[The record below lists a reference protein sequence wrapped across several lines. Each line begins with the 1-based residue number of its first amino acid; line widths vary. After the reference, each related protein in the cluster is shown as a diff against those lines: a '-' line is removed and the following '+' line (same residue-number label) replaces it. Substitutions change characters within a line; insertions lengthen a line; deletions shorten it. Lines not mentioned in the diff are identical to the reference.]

1 MDADS
6 TATKTRYLVIAVLS
20 FFITLSCWSF
30 GSSIGSGGDIDAH
43 ISSIWCAWGE
53 KPGMCEND
61 NDLTAQVPYM
71 FQMCDGR
78 PIDSWPNC
86 ETLQTSATMQE
97 LRVIH
102 KVQRSPYYSIMR
114 VFATTD
120 PQQSILKMRLVN
132 SFIASLILF
141 GLLKLTSGPTRV
153 AAISAMTFTI
163 VPVTIMRISSINP
176 QGWATLGVMTSWAF
190 LHGFLNTPKADR
202 RKTLLLA
209 FFIFSVLLPATTRVD
224 STTYVVFTS
233 SLVLLNHYRA
243 TRRIT
248 KKEKMIGLALIAA
261 SLSVVK
267 FSEHIR
273 GYLLLSKPTGAPFNQ
288 YLIFQLVHIPE
299 SLVEVFGYAVGQQG
313 NGPGLIGIV
322 GLSLFVMSLAFALQQ
337 SQKQDLAITGI
348 IVAFLAVVMYKGSLI
363 TSSLIPLP
371 GTYALGLMSFLLGMS
386 IACSRSDK
394 QFMHG
399 RGNRI
404 TVISFLAFTH
414 AITFFS
420 WMELYTHG
428 ESSIGFFSKQILG
441 SYSRLSL
448 SGGWWW
454 DTWISPNFVFLLG
467 IVSFPVFLVYAW
479 KIVEADRIST
489 V

>member
-1 MDADS
+1 MDADLR
-6 TATKTRYLVIAVLS
+6 ATKTRYLVIAVLS

-30 GSSIGSGGDIDAH
+30 SSSIGSGGDIDAH

-86 ETLQTSATMQE
+86 ELSQASETMQE
-97 LRVIH
+97 LRIIRE
-102 KVQRSPYYSIMR
+102 VQRSPYYSIMR
-114 VFATTD
+114 VFATTN
-120 PQQSILKMRLVN
+120 PQQSILNMRMVN
-132 SFIASLILF
+132 TLIASLILF
-141 GLLKLTSGPTRV
+141 GLLKLTSGRTRV
-153 AAISAMTFTI
+153 AAISAMTFTL
-163 VPVTIMRISSINP
+163 VPVAIMRIPSINP

-190 LHGFLNTPKADR
+190 LHGFLNTPKSD
-202 RKTLLLA
+202 KNKKLLLA

-233 SLVLLNHYRA
+233 VIVLLNHYRTA
-243 TRRIT
+243 RRISR
-248 KKEKMIGLALIAA
+248 KEKMIGLGLIAVC
-261 SLSVVK
+261 LSIIK
-267 FSEHIR
+267 LSEHIR
-273 GYLLLSKPTGAPFNQ
+273 GYLILSKPIGSQFNQ

-299 SLVEVFGYAVGQQG
+299 SLVEIFGYAVGQQG
-313 NGPGLIGIV
+313 NGPGLVGIV
-322 GLSLFVMSLAFALQQ
+322 GLSLFVVSLAFALQH

-348 IVAFLAVVMYKGSLI
+348 ILAFTAVVMYKGAAI
-363 TSSLIPLP
+363 VASLIPLP

-386 IACSRSDK
+386 IVCSRSEK
-394 QFMHG
+394 QFMNG
-399 RGNRI
+399 RSNRR
-404 TVISFLAFTH
+404 TVISLLAFTH
-414 AITFFS
+414 AITLFS

-428 ESSIGFFSKQILG
+428 GSSIGFFSKQTLG

-467 IVSFPVFLVYAW
+467 IVSFLVFLVYAW
-479 KIVEADRIST
+479 KIVETDGVST